1 MLIMH
6 HFRFGGDR
14 AMQILRKKLHVPK
27 TKFIPFAMIISLLC
41 TCLVGCSNVSKE
53 EYQALQEQ
61 LEQSEIQVA
70 EKEAELAE
78 LADKYNESQAD
89 NLVLKQYLAS
99 TYDAYRY
106 MLINVTGEVYGNG
119 LSQTDWEEFVTASEV
134 PTFEQVSEVI
144 Q

>member
-6 HFRFGGDR
+6 HFRFGGDG

-78 LADKYNESQAD
+78 
-89 NLVLKQYLAS
+89 
-99 TYDAYRY
+99 
-106 MLINVTGEVYGNG
+106 
-119 LSQTDWEEFVTASEV
+119 
-134 PTFEQVSEVI
+134 
-144 Q
+144 